1 MFVFTNIVIVLIL
14 LVILVSVII
23 SLFLNNNNN
32 NIETFNIN
40 NNINNNIKKLN
51 PDTYINTNNAKCCSK
66 TTDTNLIPL
75 AYNDFCNSL
84 KDQSYKYEAP
94 DEYNKYCSTDL
105 LVFK

>member
-1 MFVFTNIVIVLIL
+1 MFVFTNIFIVLIL

-32 NIETFNIN
+32 NIETF
-40 NNINNNIKKLN
+40 NINNNIKKLN

-84 KDQSYKYEAP
+84 KRSII
-94 DEYNKYCSTDL
+94 
-105 LVFK
+105 

>member
-1 MFVFTNIVIVLIL
+1 MFVFTNIFIVLIL

-32 NIETFNIN
+32 IETF
-40 NNINNNIKKLN
+40 NINNNIKKLN
-51 PDTYINTNNAKCCSK
+51 PDTYINTNNINCCSK

-94 DEYNKYCSTDL
+94 DEYNKYCSTDIS
-105 LVFK
+105 V

>member
-1 MFVFTNIVIVLIL
+1 MFVFTNIFIVLIL

-32 NIETFNIN
+32 NNIETFNIN
-40 NNINNNIKKLN
+40 NNIIKLN

>member
-1 MFVFTNIVIVLIL
+1 MA
-14 LVILVSVII
+14 SVII
-23 SLFLNNNNN
+23 SLFLNNNKNINNN
-32 NIETFNIN
+32 NIETFNIS
-40 NNINNNIKKLN
+40 NNIKKLN
-51 PDTYINTNNAKCCSK
+51 PDTYINANNAKCCSK

-105 LVFK
+105 LQFK

>member
-1 MFVFTNIVIVLIL
+1 MFVFTNIFIVLIL

-32 NIETFNIN
+32 IETF
-40 NNINNNIKKLN
+40 NINNNIKKLN

-84 KDQSYKYEAP
+84 KYQSYKYEAP
-94 DEYNKYCSTDL
+94 DEYNKYCSTDISI
-105 LVFK
+105 

>member
-1 MFVFTNIVIVLIL
+1 MFVFTNIFIVLIL

-32 NIETFNIN
+32 NNNNNIETF
-40 NNINNNIKKLN
+40 NINNNIKKLN
-51 PDTYINTNNAKCCSK
+51 PDTYINRNNAKCCSK

-84 KDQSYKYEAP
+84 KYQSYKYEAP
-94 DEYNKYCSTDL
+94 DEYNKYCSTDISI
-105 LVFK
+105 